1 MSYEKMT
8 PEKWIGNLLSGK
20 FESAASAKK
29 SIAKTGWTD
38 RTKSRARAL
47 AEQHFERPGS
57 VKASDLVKRNGHA
70 DAESVDHVGIL
81 KHEPSAAAPLAIR
94 SQVDMATARMMGINL
109 VVKSC
114 REVLET
120 MKLAAQLYPDVDVSD
135 GELVVDK
142 LLRGA
147 IGELVEEAGQVL
159 KRKPSNGAAAKVE
172 PIPAAPPITP
182 HFTPEQKELFDKT
195 KPKNPFQP
203 PTS

>member
-38 RTKSRARAL
+38 RTKSRARSL

-57 VKASDLVKRNGHA
+57 VKASDLVKRNGHV
-70 DAESVDHVGIL
+70 DAEMVDHVGIL
-81 KHEPSAAAPLAIR
+81 KHEPAATIPLAIK
-94 SQVDMATARMMGINL
+94 SQVDMATARMMGVNL

-120 MKLAAQLYPDVDVSD
+120 AKLARELYPDVDVSD

-159 KRKPSNGAAAKVE
+159 KRTPSNGQSAKVE
-172 PIPAAPPITP
+172 PIPTAPPIAP
-182 HFTPEQKELFDKT
+182 HYTPEQKELFDKT
-195 KPKNPFQP
+195 KPK
-203 PTS
+203 TVS